1 MPTLALDDLA
11 DLDILMLA
19 HQETESDRRRAGSYQ
34 ASSVADKHAAAEDM
48 PSSPLASHSRRGGA
62 GLEEGDP
69 RMGNG
74 GGKGGAGGGAGK
86 EDGAPEGGWGAQSR
100 PEGNPLVILREVVR
114 RRGPRRLPLCIQQV

>member
-11 DLDILMLA
+11 DLDIQMLA

-34 ASSVADKHAAAEDM
+34 ASSVANKHVAAEDM
-48 PSSPLASHSRRGGA
+48 PSSPLASHSRRGA

-74 GGKGGAGGGAGK
+74 GGKGAAGGGAGK
-86 EDGAPEGGWGAQSR
+86 DDGAPGGGGWAQSR
-100 PEGNPLVILREVVR
+100 TEGNPLVILREVVR